1 MKFKFFLLLFLLLLN
16 TSMNAEDLEKVRAKQ
31 FVTQLSAYM
40 EKYSENLALIT
51 KYSEKKD
58 RTPGEDRLYFWTL
71 CNTVTNLE
79 RSEKLIKDNPE
90 FSQYLNGNV
99 ITSLEENLDFHKHVT
114 SLLVGT
120 ENECKS

>member
-1 MKFKFFLLLFLLLLN
+1 MKIKALLLIPLLSFS
-16 TSMNAEDLEKVRAKQ
+16 TFIYAENLEEIRAKQ
-31 FVTQLSAYM
+31 FTTQLSAYM
-40 EKYSENLALIT
+40 EKHSENLALIT
-51 KYSEKKD
+51 KYAEKKD

-79 RSEKLIKDNPE
+79 RGEKLIKDNPE

>member
-1 MKFKFFLLLFLLLLN
+1 MKIKALLLIPLLSFS
-16 TSMNAEDLEKVRAKQ
+16 TFIYAEDLEEIRAKQ
-31 FVTQLSAYM
+31 FTTQLSAYM
-40 EKYSENLALIT
+40 EKHSENLALIT
-51 KYSEKKD
+51 KYAEKKD

-79 RSEKLIKDNPE
+79 RGEKLIKDNPE

-99 ITSLEENLDFHKHVT
+99 IASLEENLDFHKHVT